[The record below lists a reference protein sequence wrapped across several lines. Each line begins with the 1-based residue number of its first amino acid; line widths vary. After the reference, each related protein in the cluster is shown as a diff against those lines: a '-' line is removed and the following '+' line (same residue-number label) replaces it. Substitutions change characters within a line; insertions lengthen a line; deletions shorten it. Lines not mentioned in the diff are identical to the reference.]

1 MIYHSLLPHNTFG
14 IEAEAADFCEF
25 ASGEELEQ
33 LIERGVFLTRP
44 YFCIGGGSN
53 LLFTQKR
60 YDWTFLHSTVKTIEV
75 TYENFGMI
83 LYSIVWTVIGMVQ
96 KIFL

>member
-14 IEAEAADFCEF
+14 IEAEAAEFCEF

-75 TYENFGMI
+75 TYENRNWVEVRVGR
-83 LYSIVWTVIGMVQ
+83 
-96 KIFL
+96 